1 MEFKDGSIKSE
12 SMRTR
17 SRAANKEKCP
27 FDLTR
32 PPQHHKF
39 KSMHMLYLLIITLF
53 LLFFSV
59 RIVPEGFVTST
70 NTFRDGFIVVNRDNT
85 KDQIASAHETTE
97 VKQQESTRTGNLKS
111 TTLKDDPSVETH
123 TTTIKTQ
130 EGDEIT
136 IKHGT
141 DGITRISRDENGKI
155 TIENEKLKKE
165 REENKTKEQ
174 PTVNANVSL
183 PDEKSLA
190 AQN

>member
-1 MEFKDGSIKSE
+1 M
-12 SMRTR
+12 
-17 SRAANKEKCP
+17 
-27 FDLTR
+27 
-32 PPQHHKF
+32 
-39 KSMHMLYLLIITLF
+39 
-53 LLFFSV
+53 
-59 RIVPEGFVTST
+59 TST